1 MATGDG
7 NGGPGGG
14 RAAAGEGPPGDAGNR
29 AYLAWFLMGVGVL
42 LPWNAFVT
50 ADDYFLMLY
59 PASFHV
65 ERTFAVCYFLTNLA
79 CILLLI
85 RHGQRI
91 DARRRALFGFW
102 GYVACLVAVPLL
114 DATLHTDPQGA
125 VPRPGFRYALTL
137 LAVLACGAFNG
148 VGQGSIFGLAG
159 NLPFRYNAALNAGV
173 AGSGLIVNA
182 ARLLTKGAMPDDES
196 GLRASAYIYFGLAT
210 ATCLLCV
217 YVFQVAMPRMPVLA
231 YYAARTTHNK
241 DVVVGDGALED
252 ETDQLIGDQDEE
264 RGGRSAVSRHPDSV
278 APPFP
283 SAAGLRSTATRGL
296 TEPDPPEP
304 FSLTPGQ
311 GEAGEGGL
319 WGRKG
324 VNQTGLAKKM
334 ADGGPSPA
342 VNKALVLKSIWHY
355 SAAIVLT
362 YWVTFTLFPG
372 SLTEDVAS
380 QALGDWYG
388 ILLITAYNLSDLAG
402 RVASNYLLVARK
414 TVLGLAVGRIALVSL
429 FFLRSVK
436 TASDTD

>member
-1 MATGDG
+1 
-7 NGGPGGG
+7 
-14 RAAAGEGPPGDAGNR
+14 
-29 AYLAWFLMGVGVL
+29 MGVGVL

-125 VPRPGFRYALTL
+125 VPRPGFPYALTL

-217 YVFQVAMPRMPVLA
+217 YVFQVAMPRLPVLA

-264 RGGRSAVSRHPDSV
+264 RGGRSAVSCHPDSV
-278 APPFP
+278 APPLPVRRGPPLDRGSWADRTCPPTPSGSRAGRGGGGRAVGPEGGEPDGPRQKTGGRGAEPRREQGARPEEHLALQRRHRADVLGDLHAVPRVAHGGRGVPRPRGLVRHPADHGVQPLRPRGPRGQQLPPRRPQNGPGLRGRADRAGESLFP
-283 SAAGLRSTATRGL
+283 SRNA
-296 TEPDPPEP
+296 
-304 FSLTPGQ
+304 
-311 GEAGEGGL
+311 
-319 WGRKG
+319 
-324 VNQTGLAKKM
+324 
-334 ADGGPSPA
+334 
-342 VNKALVLKSIWHY
+342 
-355 SAAIVLT
+355 
-362 YWVTFTLFPG
+362 
-372 SLTEDVAS
+372 
-380 QALGDWYG
+380 
-388 ILLITAYNLSDLAG
+388 
-402 RVASNYLLVARK
+402 
-414 TVLGLAVGRIALVSL
+414 
-429 FFLRSVK
+429 K

>member
-1 MATGDG
+1 
-7 NGGPGGG
+7 
-14 RAAAGEGPPGDAGNR
+14 
-29 AYLAWFLMGVGVL
+29 MGVGVL

-114 DATLHTDPQGA
+114 DTTLHTDAQGA
-125 VPRPGFRYALTL
+125 VPRPGFPYALTL
-137 LAVLACGAFNG
+137 LAILACGAFNG

-196 GLRASAYIYFGLAT
+196 GLRASAYVYFGLAV

-217 YVFQVAMPRMPVLA
+217 YVFQVAMPRLPVLA

-252 ETDQLIGDQDEE
+252 ETDQLIGDRDEE
-264 RGGRSAVSRHPDSV
+264 RGGRSTVSCHPDSV
-278 APPFP
+278 APPLP
-283 SAAGLRSTATRGL
+283 VRRGPPLDRGSWADRTRPL
-296 TEPDPPEP
+296 
-304 FSLTPGQ
+304 LALGQ

-324 VNQTGLAKKM
+324 VNQTGLATKP
-334 ADGGPSPA
+334 AAGGPSPA
-342 VNKALVLKSIWHY
+342 VNKAHVLKSIWHY
-355 SAAIVLT
+355 SATIVLT

-380 QALGDWYG
+380 RALGDWYG
-388 ILLITAYNLSDLAG
+388 ILLITAFNLSDLAG

-429 FFLRSVK
+429 FFLRE
-436 TASDTD
+436 TRRRHPTPTDRVPTRSRCSGWRTGRGRGSRRCSRWRWGSGPPTGT